1 MKPAL
6 LRPQAL
12 RDRESEVRYYRRAA
26 GSSVAVR
33 LVKATREAL
42 NQIELNPGIGSPLLG
57 QTLSI
62 DGLKTWR
69 VARFPLVWCYF
80 ERAEHVDVVRLLSSR
95 QDLATILGVELGD
108 E

>member
-12 RDRESEVRYYRRAA
+12 RDRESEVRYYRREA

-33 LVKATREAL
+33 LVKATRRAL
-42 NQIELNPGIGSPLLG
+42 DQVELNPGIGSPTLG
-57 QTLSI
+57 ETLGI

-69 VARFPLVWCYF
+69 VARFPLLWCYF
-80 ERAEHVDVVRLLSSR
+80 ERGDCLDVVRLISGR
-95 QDLATILGVELGD
+95 QDLVAVLGAEFSD
-108 E
+108 R